1 MSHPNGYTKEDIK
14 ELLGS
19 AWLDYDN
26 IAESGNI
33 MRRRKGEE
41 MRARG
46 ERKVYPTKRVGPT
59 FDEDGK
65 YIYPEGSGF
74 NYMDYVN
81 SHGGDAENNKVS

>member
-14 ELLGS
+14 KLLGS

-46 ERKVYPTKRVGPT
+46 EKKVYPTKRVGPN

-74 NYMDYVN
+74 NYMEYVK